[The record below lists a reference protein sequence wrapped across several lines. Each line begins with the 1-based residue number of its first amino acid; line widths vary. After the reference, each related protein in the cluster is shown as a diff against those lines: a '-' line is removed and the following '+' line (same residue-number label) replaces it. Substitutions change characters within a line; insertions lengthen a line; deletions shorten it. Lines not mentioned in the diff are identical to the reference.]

1 MNEQTMNE
9 QMNEQTVTDRLT
21 YFMPPL
27 SPESSLLF
35 KQVLRRT
42 VRRYDP
48 ESLVERI
55 TLVDVERIATA
66 VEHAYKIGTVV
77 ALNNAFER
85 MDKIFK
91 EKTGTQD
98 ND

>member
-1 MNEQTMNE
+1 MNKQTMNA
-9 QMNEQTVTDRLT
+9 QTVTDRIEQ
-21 YFMPPL
+21 FMPPL

-48 ESLVERI
+48 ESLIEHI

-91 EKTGTQD
+91 EKTNAQH